1 MNKLT
6 LVITDAELHAMKV
19 SMRSMRLQKA
29 IHGVWIIKKV
39 IKALDSGESEV
50 LLQTEE
56 EEKNETD

>member
-50 LLQTEE
+50 LLQTVE
-56 EEKNETD
+56 EEKDETD